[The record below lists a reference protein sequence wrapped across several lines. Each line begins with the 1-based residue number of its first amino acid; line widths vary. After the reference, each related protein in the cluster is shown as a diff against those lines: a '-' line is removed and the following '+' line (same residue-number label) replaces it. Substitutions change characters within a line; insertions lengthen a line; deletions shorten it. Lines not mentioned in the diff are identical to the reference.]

1 MNAHPSC
8 LHLFLAAS
16 LLALTAGASA
26 QDMSTPWPGQDAASP
41 PKFGALAFTADGSF
55 TAAWKQ
61 DSKDTA
67 VAKVEA
73 DCKRLGRGECQ
84 VVGFRQE
91 LCAAIASFRTA
102 KDLTATYAGGGVTRA
117 DARRSALER
126 CNGDDRAGRRCQVRT
141 VVCGDGR

>member
-1 MNAHPSC
+1 MNALRSC
-8 LHLFLAAS
+8 LPLLVAAA
-16 LLALTAGASA
+16 LLASNAGASA
-26 QDMSTPWPGQDAASP
+26 QDTSTPWPEQDAASP

-55 TAAWKQ
+55 TAVWKQ
-61 DSKDTA
+61 DSKDNA
-67 VAKVEA
+67 VAKVET
-73 DCKRLGRGECQ
+73 DCKRMGRGECQ